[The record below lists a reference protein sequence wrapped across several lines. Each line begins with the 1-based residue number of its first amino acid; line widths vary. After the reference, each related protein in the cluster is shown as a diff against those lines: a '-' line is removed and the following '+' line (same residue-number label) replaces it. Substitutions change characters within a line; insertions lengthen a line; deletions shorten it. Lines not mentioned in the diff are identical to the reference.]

1 MPPGMAVPLAMQ
13 PSAQMHPSPHM
24 PSPPH
29 MHPPPHMHS
38 PPQGARTG
46 AEMQFG
52 TPGVSGANEDGR
64 GDAGGGEVHGGEG
77 AGAEHTSTPYDAPM
91 PPVFWGE
98 CRLYAWKRERA
109 CAREREREREHAL
122 PLYDGPMPGTA
133 LPL

>member
-98 CRLYAWKRERA
+98 CRLYAWKRERER
-109 CAREREREREHAL
+109 ARI
-122 PLYDGPMPGTA
+122 TSV
-133 LPL
+133 